1 MEGDQKGGFSIFYAD
16 DGLDTGPVILQKS
29 VDIEPNETVDTLYNR
44 FLYPEGI
51 KTMVKIH
58 YLAMFIKNSIF
69 SLCNSMFYLRFIPR
83 ELYKLV
89 EKHFCNTKSR
99 IKISLCLKKVKKFKC
114 FWAVYI
120 IFLDQKL
127 SKFII

>member
-51 KTMVKIH
+51 KAMV
-58 YLAMFIKNSIF
+58 F
-69 SLCNSMFYLRFIPR
+69 
-83 ELYKLV
+83 
-89 EKHFCNTKSR
+89 
-99 IKISLCLKKVKKFKC
+99 
-114 FWAVYI
+114 
-120 IFLDQKL
+120 IFLDR
-127 SKFII
+127 